1 MRRVLWSYWPRY
13 LREILKVSDVK
24 TLSQCIKTPLDCQ
37 TYTNFFDADIS
48 STDLGPIASRLG
60 GLPLALEQAGSFLR
74 ETSFTVDEY
83 LAAWETEWEK
93 LVEEMASDDPSK
105 SIRTTWVI
113 SLEYVKSRGAD
124 GEIAAKLLQLFSFFN
139 NTKIQHDL
147 FTRPKTTLWKPFTI
161 NDLPAW
167 FQDIAQSSLSLNRA
181 IRVLG
186 KCSLI
191 QQHSTNKYC
200 SVHPVVHEWSYYV
213 GQGMHAD
220 LCRMAAIVI
229 ASGAVYHGDMTVVRQ
244 NFELVPHC
252 RRLIQIITEKS
263 ILDGPRR
270 ALEHKAMWKAL
281 TLMGVVFRQSAT
293 LRSSDDQR
301 HSVMDMTKADPAYVS
316 LMQLLAG
323 PRPI

>member
-1 MRRVLWSYWPRY
+1 M
-13 LREILKVSDVK
+13 
-24 TLSQCIKTPLDCQ
+24 
-37 TYTNFFDADIS
+37 
-48 STDLGPIASRLG
+48 G
-60 GLPLALEQAGSFLR
+60 GLPLALEQAGPFLR

-93 LVEEMASDDPSK
+93 LVDEMASDDPSK

-113 SLEYVKSRGAD
+113 SLEYVKGRGPD
-124 GEIAAKLLQLFSFFN
+124 GENAAKLLQLFSFFN

-147 FTRPKTTLWKPFTI
+147 FTRPNTTLWRPFAI

-181 IRVLG
+181 IRMLG
-186 KCSLI
+186 KYSLI
-191 QQHSTNKYC
+191 QQPSTDKYC

-220 LCRMAAIVI
+220 LCRTAAIVI

-244 NFELVPHC
+244 NFELIPHC
-252 RRLIQIITEKS
+252 RRLIQILTEKS

-270 ALEHKAMWKAL
+270 ALKHEAMWTAL
-281 TLMGVVFRQSAT
+281 TLIGVVFRQSAT
-293 LRSSDDQR
+293 SRSEGDQLQ
-301 HSVMDMTKADPAYVS
+301 SVMEGPGEDPAYAY
-316 LMQLLAG
+316 LIQLLAS